1 MSMQDKEHHEGHSI
15 LMYGAN
21 NSDRSLIIFDPSKG
35 SQGGNKKVSYDD
47 FVEGAATGYK
57 GFVYEHTVYCTTH
70 Y

>member
-1 MSMQDKEHHEGHSI
+1 
-15 LMYGAN
+15 MYGAN